1 MNINNIAALFGAMVV
16 LAAIP
21 SLSVFTVVSIALSS
35 GFMCGT
41 MAAIG
46 IVVGDIIF
54 IVLAIYGLSA
64 IASTEID
71 TLLFLL
77 KYFGGIYLICL
88 GIILAKSKP
97 QSNSLEEISESSLLS
112 SFLSGLLI
120 TLGDQKAIFFYVSFF
135 PAFVDL
141 HSLSKWDSII
151 ILGTAIVAVGG
162 VKLSYVYLAERA
174 RAVLNNPQIK
184 KTINFI
190 AAVIMVGAGF
200 FLIAKN

>member
-54 IVLAIYGLSA
+54 IFLAIYGLSA

-97 QSNSLEEISESSLLS
+97 QSNSLEEIRESSLLS